1 MLILVAPCA
10 HQPNILFHGVVMWR
24 MEARQ
29 GGETPTKGLIPLE
42 PPSVSIRKPL
52 YCYYTEQH
60 GYDLPLVLFTTSKEG
75 IFLFPRHNMIL
86 LYSLLSRWVS
96 LFPHFEHSAD
106 STAYL

>member
-1 MLILVAPCA
+1 
-10 HQPNILFHGVVMWR
+10 

-75 IFLFPRHNMIL
+75 IFFI
-86 LYSLLSRWVS
+86 S
-96 LFPHFEHSAD
+96 
-106 STAYL
+106 STQYDIIIFSS